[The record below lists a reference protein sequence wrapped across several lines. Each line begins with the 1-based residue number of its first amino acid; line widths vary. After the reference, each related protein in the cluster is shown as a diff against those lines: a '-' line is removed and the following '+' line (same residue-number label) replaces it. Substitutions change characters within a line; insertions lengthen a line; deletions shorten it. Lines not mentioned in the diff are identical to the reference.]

1 MNIAMI
7 GPFGLRPKGTVSVR
21 AVPLARALVQ
31 RGHRVTVLIP
41 PWNFPKDSGRVF
53 DDQGVQVRNVVLPRR
68 LPLLGHAEITRR
80 LVVAAR
86 DVQPDAIHFFKPK
99 AFAGLAAWAWWYGR
113 SILGAQARLI
123 VDTDDWEGRG
133 GWNDLEP
140 YSRPQ
145 RAFFAWQERWGL
157 THADAVTVASR
168 ALETLVWSLGM
179 SRDRVHYL
187 PNGIAPA
194 ARPATALAS
203 ANLRARYGLNGQP
216 VVLLYT
222 RFFEFAL
229 ERLIAI
235 WQQVVASQPDARL
248 LVVGEGLFGEE
259 QRFRE
264 RIAAE
269 GLTATV
275 TEAGWVSPDDLP
287 AHFAVADL
295 AIYPMDDTLINRTKC
310 PVKLAELLAAGVPVV
325 AEAVGQVR
333 EYIEPGRTGLLVPV
347 GRPEAFTVT
356 VSALLDDAGMRQA
369 ISEAAQARMG
379 QQFSWDRLAT
389 QAESAYGI

>member
-1 MNIAMI
+1 MNIVMI

-68 LPLLGHAEITRR
+68 LPLLGHAEIARR
-80 LVVAAR
+80 LVAAAH
-86 DVQPDAIHFFKPK
+86 DVQPDVIHLFKPK
-99 AFAGLAAWAWWYGR
+99 AYAGLVAWAWWYGR
-113 SILGAQARLI
+113 SILGAQTRLV
-123 VDTDDWEGRG
+123 VDADDWEGRG

-179 SRDRVHYL
+179 PRDRVHYL
-187 PNGIAPA
+187 PNGIAPVA
-194 ARPATALAS
+194 KPVTVEARAQ
-203 ANLRARYGLNGQP
+203 LRARYGLDGQP

-229 ERLIAI
+229 ERLIVI
-235 WQQVVASQPDARL
+235 WRGVVESRPDARL
-248 LVVGEGLFGEE
+248 LVVGKGLFGEE
-259 QRFRE
+259 ERFRE

-275 TEAGWVSPDDLP
+275 IEAGWIRPDDLP

-295 AIYPMDDTLINRTKC
+295 AIYLLDDTLINRTKC

-325 AEAVGQVR
+325 AEAVGQVS

-347 GRPEAFTVT
+347 GRPETFGLA
-356 VSALLDDAGMRQA
+356 VSALLDDPGMRQA
-369 ISEAAQARMG
+369 IGEAARARMG
-379 QQFSWDRLAT
+379 QRFSWDRLAT
-389 QAESAYGI
+389 PAESAYGI